1 MDGDEKPAAASAPP
15 PVEPP
20 PPPPSTAPPVS
31 TATPPQISASSAPS
45 TTEIPP
51 ASTISSS
58 AAPIPPQSQQSQQAT
73 PRPPIAASRPQGPF
87 PHFSSHIP
95 ATSSAATPSAPI
107 QRGGMAIGVPA
118 HHPRPHQPGQTFFS
132 PSTTFTQPFSS
143 LHRPDQSP
151 MSTAQ
156 ARQPVPGIQTIGM
169 IGSISSGSQMRL
181 SGVAGQHQQRLG
193 QPAAKSVSPAAN
205 QSLSTQK
212 FQTHGLSRPSMAP
225 SSTPTSGAQTPQTL
239 EQQWMAAQG
248 KQLQASPS
256 SSYRP
261 QLKQQ
266 VPQQR
271 PHLSQQHQHSL
282 QSTLLQQQQ
291 QQQQKN
297 LPLHLQQMQSQQAAL
312 PNQSQEHNQQ
322 YLPSRNQPMLPPQQ
336 AARAQLSVQQKSNIP
351 ASLQSAAVQTG
362 AISSV
367 FATDAESGNQI
378 LSKRSIRDLV
388 TQIDP
393 SGNNQIL
400 SKRSIRDLVTQIDP
414 SEKLDPEVEDIL
426 VEIAEDFIESITTF
440 GCSLAK
446 HRKSTT
452 LEAKD
457 ILLHVERNWNMT
469 LPGFSGDEIKCY
481 KKPFTNDIHKER
493 LAVIKKSMVGSERDS
508 GNTKNPASAQA
519 AANSKSHAAKP
530 PPIHSPKT

>member
-1 MDGDEKPAAASAPP
+1 MDANEVPTAASAPP
-15 PVEPP
+15 PSEPP
-20 PPPPSTAPPVS
+20 PPTSSTVAAPTLS
-31 TATPPQISASSAPS
+31 QTSSSSAPATAEVPPSS
-45 TTEIPP
+45 T
-51 ASTISSS
+51 STSSSS
-58 AAPIPPQSQQSQQAT
+58 APVPSQSQQTQQSQ
-73 PRPPIAASRPQGPF
+73 PRPGVAASRPQGPF

-95 ATSSAATPSAPI
+95 ATSSATTSSAPI

-118 HHPRPHQPGQTFFS
+118 HHPRPHQPGQTFFN
-132 PSTTFTQPFSS
+132 PSTAFTQPFAG

-151 MSTAQ
+151 LSSAQ

-181 SGVAGQHQQRLG
+181 SGVAGQHPRLG
-193 QPAAKSVSPAAN
+193 QPTARSASPATS
-205 QSLSTQK
+205 QSLSAQ
-212 FQTHGLSRPSMAP
+212 FQTHGLARPAMA
-225 SSTPTSGAQTPQTL
+225 SSNTPTSGAQTPQTL
-239 EQQWMAAQG
+239 DQQWMAAQG

-256 SSYRP
+256 SQYRP

-271 PHLSQQHQHSL
+271 PQLSQQHQHSL
-282 QSTLLQQQQ
+282 QGTLLQQQLQ

-297 LPLHLQQMQSQQAAL
+297 LPLHLQAAL

-322 YLPSRNQPMLPPQQ
+322 FLPSRSQQMLPPQQ
-336 AARAQLSVQQKSNIP
+336 GARAQLSVQQKSNIP

-367 FATDAESGNQI
+367 VALDAESGNQI

-388 TQIDP
+388 A
-393 SGNNQIL
+393 
-400 SKRSIRDLVTQIDP
+400 QIDP
-414 SEKLDPEVEDIL
+414 SEKLGPEVEDVL
-426 VEIAEDFIESITTF
+426 VEIADDFIESITAF

-457 ILLHVERNWNMT
+457 ILLHVDRNWNMS

-481 KKPFTNDIHKER
+481 KKPIINDIHKER
-493 LAVIKKSMVGSERDS
+493 LAVIKKSMVATGDS
-508 GNTKNPASAQA
+508 GTAKNPASALA

-530 PPIHSPKT
+530 PPA